1 MTINGINFS
10 NNHSVI
16 RKITKCTSAAIRR
29 VRVRYFFMTEPDRAA
44 SRGQQ
49 PVIWGDVPPRNMNFT
64 GREGILTRLRELAR
78 QQEDGSKQQITAVLP
93 EDPLPQALQGL
104 GDVGKTA
111 VAIEYAYRYRADY
124 DVVWWIRADQLPSVR
139 SSLAALAGRL
149 GLESAIATGIEAAT
163 RAVLDALRRGEP
175 YARWLLIFDN
185 ADQPEDLR
193 QYFPGGPGDV
203 LITSRNH
210 RWQSS
215 VATVPVDVF
224 TREESRE
231 FLSKRAPIKA
241 ADPDTNQLAEKL
253 GDLPLALDQAG
264 ALLAETGMPIRE
276 YIGLLDERFLK
287 IMALGKSADY
297 PESVTAAWQ
306 ISVARVREQ
315 LPQAQELLR
324 CCAFF
329 GPDPIPRDVFRGGT
343 QVTGT
348 SVSDLMADP
357 ILLASAIGELGRFAL
372 VSVAGRTITVHRLI
386 QALLRG
392 ELDEREQARYR
403 REVHLILAAA
413 APIDPADDRQ
423 WNRYRELLPHVTSDA
438 TDLTASTDP
447 AVREF
452 ALKMARYLYLSGDL
466 ASCQDL
472 TEKIIDQWTAETGPD
487 DPHVLAAQ
495 RQAGDVLFGL
505 GRFAEANAVN
515 ERTLSKAREV
525 LGDKDPNTLGLQSA
539 RAANER
545 ALGNFKRALELD
557 VETLKLN
564 EAAFGPTALQ
574 TLRAISNLGLDYG
587 LNGDYG
593 RARNLSQRAYLLASN
608 TDSGASATE
617 VLIPWYNLAWAVRLQ
632 GLYTRARDVGTEA
645 WDFGRERLGPD
656 HFATLRAA
664 NGLSIALRR
673 IAPLREEAMRIAG
686 EVHEQAQKRFGDI
699 NPDTMAAAINLIN
712 VQRVNGLIDEALK
725 LAERTVAGYPDVYGP
740 DHPYSYGCIGS
751 LAVLRRVAG
760 DPAEARRLNEGA
772 LSGLDHKLGRD
783 HDYSLGVAVNLASDL
798 AVLGEPEAARALGA
812 GTLRRLANLLG
823 EDHPTTLGCAANL
836 VVDLRTLGEDA
847 EADALLADTMG
858 RYAATL
864 GLGHPDAATAAEGR
878 RLDFE
883 FDPPPI

>member
-1 MTINGINFS
+1 
-10 NNHSVI
+10 
-16 RKITKCTSAAIRR
+16 
-29 VRVRYFFMTEPDRAA
+29 MTEPDPASPRA
-44 SRGQQ
+44 QQ

-104 GDVGKTA
+104 GGVGKTA

-139 SSLAALAGRL
+139 SALAALAGRL
-149 GLESAIATGIEAAT
+149 GLESAISTGIEAAT

-210 RWQSS
+210 RWHSS

-231 FLSKRAPIKA
+231 FLSKRAPIRA
-241 ADPDTNQLAEKL
+241 VDPDTNLLAEKL

-276 YIGLLDERFLK
+276 YIGLLDERFVK

-306 ISVARVREQ
+306 ISVARVRDQ

-372 VSVAGRTITVHRLI
+372 VSVAGRAITVHRLI

-403 REVHLILAAA
+403 HEVHLILAAA
-413 APIDPADDRQ
+413 APVDPADDRQ
-423 WNRYRELLPHVTSDA
+423 WYRYRELLPHVTSDT
-438 TDLTASTDP
+438 TDLTAATHP
-447 AVREF
+447 TVREF
-452 ALKMARYLYLSGDL
+452 VLKMARYLYLSGDF

-472 TEKIIDQWTAETGPD
+472 TETIIDQWTADSGPD
-487 DPHVLAAQ
+487 DPSVLAAQ

-505 GRFAEANAVN
+505 GRFAEAYTVN
-515 ERTLSKAREV
+515 ERALSRAHEV
-525 LGDKDPNTLGLQSA
+525 LGENDPSTLALRSA

-545 ALGNFKRALELD
+545 ARGNFQRALELD
-557 VETLKLN
+557 AETLKLN
-564 EAAFGPTALQ
+564 EATFGPTALQ
-574 TLRAISNLGLDYG
+574 TLRAINNLGLDYG

-593 RARNLSQRAYLLASN
+593 AAKELSQRAYLLASK

-617 VLIPWYNLAWAVRLQ
+617 ILIPWYNLAWAVRLQ
-632 GLYTRARDVGTEA
+632 GQYTQARDVGTEA

-664 NGLSIALRR
+664 NGLSVALRR
-673 IAPLREEAMRIAG
+673 IAARREEAMRIAS
-686 EVHEQAQKRFGDI
+686 EVHEQAQKRFGDV
-699 NPDTMAAAINLIN
+699 NPDTMAAAINLTN
-712 VQRVNGLIDEALK
+712 ALRANGMVDEALK
-725 LAERTVAGYPDVYGP
+725 LAERTVASYPNVYGP
-740 DHPYSYGCIGS
+740 DHPYNYGCIGN
-751 LAVLRRVAG
+751 LALLQRIAG
-760 DPAEARRLNEGA
+760 DPAQARRLNETA
-772 LSGLDHKLGRD
+772 LTGLDDKLGRD
-783 HDYSLGVAVNLASDL
+783 NDYSLVVAVNLASDL
-798 AVLGEPEAARALGA
+798 AVLGETESARALGA
-812 GTLRRLANLLG
+812 GSLRRLASLLG
-823 EDHPTTLGCAANL
+823 EDYPMTLGCAANL
-836 VVDLRTLGEDA
+836 IVDLRTLGEDT
-847 EADALLADTMG
+847 EADALFADTMR
-858 RYAATL
+858 RYESTL
-864 GLGHPDAATAAEGR
+864 GLGHPDAVAAAGGQ

>member
-1 MTINGINFS
+1 
-10 NNHSVI
+10 
-16 RKITKCTSAAIRR
+16 
-29 VRVRYFFMTEPDRAA
+29 MTEPDRAA
-44 SRGQQ
+44 PRGQQ

-64 GREGILTRLRELAR
+64 GREGIFTRLRELAR
-78 QQEDGSKQQITAVLP
+78 QQEDGSKQQVTAVLP
-93 EDPLPQALQGL
+93 EDGVPQALQGL
-104 GDVGKTA
+104 GGVGKTA

-149 GLESAIATGIEAAT
+149 GLESAISTGIEAAT
-163 RAVLDALRRGEP
+163 RAVLDALRRSEP

-185 ADQPEDLR
+185 ADQPDDLR

-210 RWQSS
+210 RWQGS

-231 FLSKRAPIKA
+231 FLSKRTLIKA
-241 ADPDTNQLAEKL
+241 SDPDTDLLAEKL

-264 ALLAETGMPIRE
+264 ALLAETGMPVRE

-329 GPDPIPRDVFRGGT
+329 GPDPIPRDVFRSGT
-343 QVTGT
+343 QVSGT
-348 SVSDLMADP
+348 SISDLMADP

-413 APIDPADDRQ
+413 ATADPADDRQ
-423 WNRYRELLPHVTSDA
+423 WNRYRELLPHVTSDT
-438 TDLTASTDP
+438 TDLTASAEPT
-447 AVREF
+447 VREF
-452 ALKMARYLYLSGDL
+452 ALRMARYLYLSGDL

-472 TEKIIDQWTAETGPD
+472 TERIIGQWTVDSGPD
-487 DPHVLAAQ
+487 DPQVLAGQ

-505 GRFAEANAVN
+505 GRFAEAYALN
-515 ERTLSKAREV
+515 EQTLGRAREV
-525 LGDKDPNTLGLQSA
+525 LGEKNPNTLALQSA

-545 ALGNFKRALELD
+545 ALGNFPRALALD
-557 VETLKLN
+557 AETLKLN
-564 EAAFGPTALQ
+564 EAAFGPSALQ
-574 TLRAISNLGLDYG
+574 TMRAISNLGLDYG
-587 LNGDYG
+587 LNGDYS
-593 RARNLSQRAYLLASN
+593 RAKDLSQRAYLLASA
-608 TDSGASATE
+608 DSGASATE
-617 VLIPWYNLAWAVRLQ
+617 VLIPLYNLAWAVRLQ
-632 GLYTRARDVGTEA
+632 GQYTSARDVGTEA

-664 NGLSIALRR
+664 NGLSITLRR
-673 IAPLREEAMRIAG
+673 IAPQREEAMRIAG
-686 EVHEQAQKRFGDI
+686 EVHEQAQKRFGDV
-699 NPDTMAAAINLIN
+699 NPDTMAAAINLTN
-712 VQRVNGLIDEALK
+712 VQRVNGLIDNALK
-725 LAERTVAGYPDVYGP
+725 LAERTVASYPKVYGA
-740 DHPYSYGCIGS
+740 DHPYNYGSIGN
-751 LAVLRRVAG
+751 LALLRRLAG
-760 DPAEARRLNEGA
+760 DPAEARRLNEHA
-772 LSGLDHKLGRD
+772 LAGLDDKLGRD
-783 HDYSLGVAVNLASDL
+783 NDYSLEVAVNLASDL
-798 AVLGEPEAARALGA
+798 AMLRETESARALGA
-812 GTLRRLANLLG
+812 GTLRRLTELLG
-823 EDHPTTLGCAANL
+823 KDHPMTLGCAANL
-836 VVDLRTLGEDA
+836 VIDLRTLGQET
-847 EADALLADTMG
+847 EADALFADTMR
-858 RYAATL
+858 RYEGTL
-864 GLGHPDAATAAEGR
+864 GLGHPDAVNAVEGQ